1 MFTTVSMTHMAIWM
15 VIAVFD
21 VLLNADEMATIDMR
35 HHMYQCNPGSVI
47 LSVCDTTH
55 QKMDASKV
63 NAVTQRLSV
72 KSLNPNN
79 PSVKKINPNI
89 IENDHTENHNSVF
102 TYVATFS

>member
-47 LSVCDTTH
+47 LSVCDTTG
-55 QKMDASKV
+55 QKIDASKV
-63 NAVTQRLSV
+63 NTVTQILSS
-72 KSLNPNN
+72 KSSKT
-79 PSVKKINPNI
+79 PSVNKISPSKI
-89 IENDHTENHNSVF
+89 KNDHVANHRSVF
-102 TYVATFS
+102 T